1 MKGLKFS
8 VCTLVLLSSL
18 ATVGAAPSEAAKQP
32 APEKEQGAYGRATP
46 SLINTNGI
54 ERVSHYGYERRPT
67 DDPRNSELEDPHRS
81 LASLVSTNLNE
92 RTAGLVELAHERDY
106 IVLKLVEVLRGTHS
120 DEVKRH
126 AVAALGYYRAKEAA
140 PWLVE
145 HLDMDNKFRAGG
157 FSMQVPAVV
166 DALEAPVSTALCAIG
181 IPALPALEKKIAQT
195 DDASIRL
202 ACVRIWLSILDIEAA
217 KPRLEYVLQ
226 IEKDPTRKARIQSA
240 LEQLEKRIVE
250 SREWD
255 RRIDEDVRRQST
267 NSASQGSNPP

>member
-1 MKGLKFS
+1 MKRINYS
-8 VCTLVLLSSL
+8 ICTLVLLSSL
-18 ATVGAAPSEAAKQP
+18 ATLGAAPSEAAKQP

-54 ERVSHYGYERRPT
+54 ERVSQYGYERRPT

-81 LASLVSTNLNE
+81 LASLVSTNLNK

-106 IVLKLVEVLRGTHS
+106 IVLKLMEVLHGTHS

-145 HLDMDNKFRAGG
+145 HLDMDNKFPVAG
-157 FSMQVPAVV
+157 FRRHVPPVV
-166 DALEAPVSTALCAIG
+166 DALKAPVSTALCAIG
-181 IPALPALEKKIAQT
+181 TPALPALGEKIAQT
-195 DDASIRL
+195 DDKAIQH
-202 ACVRIWLSILDIEAA
+202 ACVGIWLGILDIEAA

-226 IEKDPTRKARIQSA
+226 MEKDPARKARIQSA
-240 LEQLEKRIVE
+240 LEQLEKDIIEQRQLNP
-250 SREWD
+250 
-255 RRIDEDVRRQST
+255 VRRQST
-267 NSASQGSNPP
+267 NTVGRGSSSP